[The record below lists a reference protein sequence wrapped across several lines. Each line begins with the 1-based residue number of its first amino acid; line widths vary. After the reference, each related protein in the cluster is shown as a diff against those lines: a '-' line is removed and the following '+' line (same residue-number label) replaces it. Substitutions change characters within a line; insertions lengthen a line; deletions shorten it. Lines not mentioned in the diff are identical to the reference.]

1 MNKPPRLSVNAVQHR
16 YGNLQVISEM
26 SLSVADGEFVALVG
40 PSGSGK
46 STLLK
51 LVAGLEQPTAG
62 TIALDGTVTKNR
74 LGQAAYM
81 PQSDT
86 LLQWRRVLDNVVLG
100 REIQGGNLYGAK
112 KQARSLLAEFG
123 LGDFVMAYPAE
134 LSGGMRQRVALL
146 RTMIM
151 DCPLVLLDEPLSA
164 LDAFTRAELQ
174 DWLLSVRERLAHTV
188 VLVTHDIEEAV
199 YLADRIIVLSQRPG
213 RIVADIPITLDFPR
227 QRDSASFHE
236 QVVAVRSHIYTDA

>member
-1 MNKPPRLSVNAVQHR
+1 MSALAVKNITHR
-16 YGNLQVISEM
+16 YRDLLVLDDM
-26 SLSVADGEFVALVG
+26 SLTVDDGAFVALLG

-51 LVAGLEQPTAG
+51 LIAGLEQPTQG
-62 TIALDGTVTKNR
+62 DIYLDDQPVAKR
-74 LGQAAYM
+74 LGRAAYM

-86 LLQWRRVLDNVVLG
+86 LLPWRRVLSNVILG
-100 REIQGGNLYGAK
+100 IEIQGGDQSAAK

-123 LGDFVMAYPAE
+123 LGDFVNAYPAE

-151 DCPLVLLDEPLSA
+151 ERSLVLLDEPLSA

-174 DWLLSVRERLAHTV
+174 DWLLEVRSHFARTIV
-188 VLVTHDIEEAV
+188 FVTHDTEEAV
-199 YLADRIIVLSQRPG
+199 YLADRIIVLSARPG
-213 RIVADIPITLDFPR
+213 RILADITVDLPYPR
-227 QRDSASFHE
+227 QRDSDAFHQ
-236 QVVAVRSHIYTDA
+236 QVVAVRSHFG